1 MFLLDTNALI
11 YAFKGQGRYRERID
25 AVDPTLLRISTL
37 SLFEIEFG
45 LARSARPAP
54 LRLFLEDLRR
64 RHILLPLDAR
74 SAVHAGQ
81 LRQALQHKGTP
92 IGPYDL
98 LIAGTAL
105 AHNLIVVTRNLR
117 EFERVP
123 GLRVEDWYDR

>member
-25 AVDPTLLRISTL
+25 ATDPALLHISSV

-45 LARSARPAP
+45 LARSSNPGP
-54 LRLFLEDLRR
+54 MRLFIEDARR
-64 RHILLPLDAR
+64 RHVCLPLDHS
-74 SAVHAGQ
+74 SAIRAGQ
-81 LRQALQHKGTP
+81 LRQALSETGTP

-105 AHNLIVVTRNLR
+105 AHNLIVVTRNTR
-117 EFERVP
+117 EFTRVS
-123 GLRVEDWYDR
+123 GLRVENWYD

>member
-25 AVDPTLLRISTL
+25 ATDPARLHVSNI

-45 LARSARPAP
+45 LARSSNPAP
-54 LRLFLEDLRR
+54 MRIFIEDARR
-64 RHILLPLDAR
+64 RHVWLPLDPT
-74 SAVHAGQ
+74 SAIRAGQ
-81 LRQALQHKGTP
+81 LRQALSETGTP

-105 AHNLIVVTRNLR
+105 ALNLIVVTRNIR
-117 EFERVP
+117 EFTRVP
-123 GLRVEDWYDR
+123 GLRVENWYD

>member
-25 AVDPTLLRISTL
+25 ATDPALLHVSSV

-45 LARSARPAP
+45 LARSSNPAP
-54 LRLFLEDLRR
+54 MRLFIEDARR
-64 RHILLPLDAR
+64 RHVWLPLDHP
-74 SAVHAGQ
+74 SATRAGQ
-81 LRQALQHKGTP
+81 LRQALSETGTP

-105 AHNLIVVTRNLR
+105 ARNLIVVTRNTR
-117 EFERVP
+117 EFTRVP
-123 GLRVEDWYDR
+123 GLRVENWYD